1 MKTSIATITLPLLA
15 AGANLQPRQTGQATT
30 ACPSL
35 WSAVVTAG
43 PPSPTTVLAWR
54 SSLSARATEA
64 CMRFGDPDMPDSVM
78 TALASYQDAFSDYLS
93 KDPTA
98 SSAYRLCSVWLNE
111 PISLTDASQIASSE
125 SRRSVYESCRENG
138 KLSSWWTSSPATA
151 SASAT
156 ATQTQTSGT
165 ASAAATGGST
175 TNAGQTAATSAPAS
189 GAAARG
195 TPVATVSVVVAVAF
209 GSLMGWM

>member
-1 MKTSIATITLPLLA
+1 MKTSIATTTLPLLA

-43 PPSPTTVLAWR
+43 PPSPTAVLAWR

-64 CMRFGDPDMPDSVM
+64 CMRFGDPDMPDSAM

-151 SASAT
+151 SAT

-175 TNAGQTAATSAPAS
+175 TNAGQTAATSAPAG

-209 GSLMGWM
+209 GSVMGWM

>member
-1 MKTSIATITLPLLA
+1 
-15 AGANLQPRQTGQATT
+15 
-30 ACPSL
+30 
-35 WSAVVTAG
+35 
-43 PPSPTTVLAWR
+43 
-54 SSLSARATEA
+54 
-64 CMRFGDPDMPDSVM
+64 MRFGDPDMPDSVM

-138 KLSSWWTSSPATA
+138 KLSSWWASSPAT
-151 SASAT
+151 ASAT
-156 ATQTQTSGT
+156 ATQTQTGGT
-165 ASAAATGGST
+165 ESAAATGGST
-175 TNAGQTAATSAPAS
+175 TNAGQTAATSAPAG

-195 TPVATVSVVVAVAF
+195 TPVATMSVVVAVAF

>member
-1 MKTSIATITLPLLA
+1 MKVFIATITLPLLA
-15 AGANLQPRQTGQATT
+15 AAANLQPRQTGQATT

-35 WSAVVTAG
+35 WSAVVTSG
-43 PPSPTTVLAWR
+43 PPSPTAVLAWR

-151 SASAT
+151 SAT

-175 TNAGQTAATSAPAS
+175 TNAGQTAATSAPAG

-195 TPVATVSVVVAVAF
+195 TPVATVSVMVAVAF